1 MALPDRFLMN
11 RRRFL
16 LAAGASSA
24 AIRAATSPDFPLLAA
39 IKPAILAEIG
49 ASMKDWMNL

>member
-1 MALPDRFLMN
+1 MN

-16 LAAGASSA
+16 LAAGARSA